1 MMAHHVD
8 SLFALLDLGFLLNAS
23 FTLITERSDQYS
35 KCEMTD
41 RVKSNDIKELAY
53 THEAFLDAIILR
65 TFHTE
70 ELDLCFFL
78 DVSVTLITKRS
89 DGDT

>member
-1 MMAHHVD
+1 
-8 SLFALLDLGFLLNAS
+8 
-23 FTLITERSDQYS
+23 
-35 KCEMTD
+35 MTD

-89 DGDT
+89 DGET